1 MAKSI
6 GGIPVPST
14 RMLITGAI
22 ATIVTLWLLNNTGI
36 GNSIKS
42 KLRV

>member
-6 GGIPVPST
+6 GGIPVPSV

-22 ATIVTLWLLNNTGI
+22 ATLVTLWVLNNTGI
-36 GNSIKS
+36 GTTIKG